1 VSKKRDTEY
10 MAVIKNLQE
19 QVKMKTK
26 IQSDMHQ
33 QIMQLKMDNRVL
45 KKDLSTVRTSF
56 AEL

>member
-1 VSKKRDTEY
+1 MSKKRDTEY

>member
-1 VSKKRDTEY
+1 